1 MEENNGKRSCWKK
14 YVTYSIAIV
23 TGLAVLGHYVADGLS
38 CIAGGLKSIAYQDQ
52 YVTVKGLAEREV
64 MANKVVWPL
73 PYKCVSNDMTQLYN
87 EIERYGEVITTFL
100 NKNGISNDEIIVSA
114 PTVTDR
120 LAQSYA
126 PENIKFRYQAEAVIT
141 VTSSQVEKVIEL
153 MKQQITLLE
162 QGVVVGTEYGYEP
175 RYEFTDLN
183 SIKPEMVEEATR
195 NARAVA
201 QKFADDSDC
210 KLGNIRQATQGQ
222 FSISSDE
229 TTPQIKNIRV
239 VTTVKYSLN

>member
-1 MEENNGKRSCWKK
+1 MIMENCENKKCFWKK
-14 YVTYSIAIV
+14 HLIPSIAIII
-23 TGLAVLGHYVADGLS
+23 GFALLGYFIS
-38 CIAGGLKSIAYQDQ
+38 SGLKSIANQDQ

-73 PYKCVSNDMTQLYN
+73 PYKCVSNDMNQLYK
-87 EIERYGEVITTFL
+87 EVERNSRTITAFL
-100 NKNGISNDEIIVSA
+100 NDNGITDEEIIVSV
-114 PTVTDR
+114 PVVTDR

-126 PENIKFRYQAEAVIT
+126 PDNIKYRYQAEAVIT
-141 VTSSQVEKVIEL
+141 VTSSKVEKIIEL

-162 QGVVVGTEYGYEP
+162 QGVVVGSEYGYET
-175 RYEFTDLN
+175 RFEFTDLN

-201 QKFADDSDC
+201 QKFANDSGSE
-210 KLGNIRQATQGQ
+210 LGKIKQASQGQ

>member
-1 MEENNGKRSCWKK
+1 MIMENCENKKCFWKK
-14 YVTYSIAIV
+14 HLIPSIAIII
-23 TGLAVLGHYVADGLS
+23 GFALLGYFIS
-38 CIAGGLKSIAYQDQ
+38 SGLKSIANQDQ

-73 PYKCVSNDMTQLYN
+73 PYKCVSNDMNQLYK
-87 EIERYGEVITTFL
+87 EVERNSRTITAFL
-100 NKNGISNDEIIVSA
+100 NDNGITDEEIIVSV
-114 PTVTDR
+114 PVVTDR
-120 LAQSYA
+120 LAQSYT
-126 PENIKFRYQAEAVIT
+126 PDNIKYRYQAEAVIT
-141 VTSSQVEKVIEL
+141 VTSSKVEKIIEL

-162 QGVVVGTEYGYEP
+162 QGVVVGSEYGYET
-175 RYEFTDLN
+175 RFEFTDLN

-201 QKFADDSDC
+201 QKFANDSGSE
-210 KLGNIRQATQGQ
+210 LGKIKQASQGQ

>member
-1 MEENNGKRSCWKK
+1 MEKENDKKCWWKR
-14 YVTYSIAIV
+14 YMTYSIAIIA
-23 TGLAVLGHYVADGLS
+23 GLAILGYFISGGLRSVAD
-38 CIAGGLKSIAYQDQ
+38 GLKSIAYQDQ

-73 PYKCVSNDMTQLYN
+73 PYKCVSNDMQQLN
-87 EIERYGEVITTFL
+87 KEIKRYGEVIIKFL
-100 NKNGISNDEIIVSA
+100 NDNGITNEEIIVSA

-126 PENIKFRYQAEAVIT
+126 PENLKYRYQAEAVIT
-141 VTSSQVEKVIEL
+141 VTSSKVEQVIEL
-153 MKQQITLLE
+153 MKEQITLLE

-195 NARAVA
+195 NARSVA

-222 FSISSDE
+222 FSISSDA

>member
-1 MEENNGKRSCWKK
+1 MESCDNTKCCCKK
-14 YVTYSIAIV
+14 ILLPSIAIV
-23 TGLAVLGHYVADGLS
+23 AGLALLGFFISKGLTR
-38 CIAGGLKSIAYQDQ
+38 IANQEQ

-64 MANKVVWPL
+64 MSNKVVWPL
-73 PYKCVSNDMTQLYN
+73 PYKCVSNDMNQLYK
-87 EIERYGEVITTFL
+87 EVERNSRTITAFL
-100 NKNGISNDEIIVSA
+100 NDNGITDEEIIVSV
-114 PTVTDR
+114 PVVTDR
-120 LAQSYA
+120 LAQSYT
-126 PENIKFRYQAEAVIT
+126 PDNIKYRYQAEAVIT
-141 VTSSQVEKVIEL
+141 VTSSKVEKIIEL

-162 QGVVVGTEYGYEP
+162 QGVVVGSEYGYET
-175 RYEFTDLN
+175 RFEFTDLN

-201 QKFADDSDC
+201 QKFANDSGSE
-210 KLGNIRQATQGQ
+210 LGKIKQASQGQ

>member
-1 MEENNGKRSCWKK
+1 MIMENCENKKCFWKEHLIP
-14 YVTYSIAIV
+14 SIAIII
-23 TGLAVLGHYVADGLS
+23 GFALLGYFIS
-38 CIAGGLKSIAYQDQ
+38 SGLKSIANQDQ

-73 PYKCVSNDMTQLYN
+73 PYKCVSNDMNQLYK
-87 EIERYGEVITTFL
+87 EVERNSRTITAFL
-100 NKNGISNDEIIVSA
+100 NDNGITGEEIIVSV
-114 PTVTDR
+114 PVVTDR

-126 PENIKFRYQAEAVIT
+126 PDNIKYRYQAEAVIT
-141 VTSSQVEKVIEL
+141 VTSSKVEKIIEL

-162 QGVVVGTEYGYEP
+162 QGVVVGSEYGYET
-175 RYEFTDLN
+175 RFEFTNLN

-201 QKFADDSDC
+201 QKFANDSGSE
-210 KLGNIRQATQGQ
+210 LGKIKQASQGQ

>member
-1 MEENNGKRSCWKK
+1 MENCENKKCFWKK
-14 YVTYSIAIV
+14 HLIPSIAIII
-23 TGLAVLGHYVADGLS
+23 GFALLGYFIS
-38 CIAGGLKSIAYQDQ
+38 SGLKSIANQDQ

-73 PYKCVSNDMTQLYN
+73 PYKCVSNDMNQLYK
-87 EIERYGEVITTFL
+87 EVERNSRTITAFL
-100 NKNGISNDEIIVSA
+100 NDNGITDEEIIVSV
-114 PTVTDR
+114 PVVTDR
-120 LAQSYA
+120 LAQSYT
-126 PENIKFRYQAEAVIT
+126 PDNIKYRYQAEAVIT
-141 VTSSQVEKVIEL
+141 VTSSKVEKIIEL

-162 QGVVVGTEYGYEP
+162 QGVVVGSEYGYET
-175 RYEFTDLN
+175 RFEFTDLN

-201 QKFADDSDC
+201 QKFANDSGSE
-210 KLGNIRQATQGQ
+210 LGKIKQASQGQ

>member
-1 MEENNGKRSCWKK
+1 MENYENKKGMWKK
-14 YVTYSIAIV
+14 HIIPSTAIV
-23 TGLAVLGHYVADGLS
+23 IGFALLGCFIS
-38 CIAGGLKSIAYQDQ
+38 SGLKSIANQDQ

-73 PYKCVSNDMTQLYN
+73 PYKCVSNDMNQLYK
-87 EIERYGEVITTFL
+87 EVERNSRTITAFL
-100 NKNGISNDEIIVSA
+100 NDNGITDEEIIVSV
-114 PTVTDR
+114 PVVTDR
-120 LAQSYA
+120 LAQSYT
-126 PENIKFRYQAEAVIT
+126 PDNIKYRYQAEAVIT
-141 VTSSQVEKVIEL
+141 VTSSKVEKIIEL

-162 QGVVVGTEYGYEP
+162 QGVVVGSEYGYET
-175 RYEFTDLN
+175 RFEFTDLN

-201 QKFADDSDC
+201 QKFANDSGSE
-210 KLGNIRQATQGQ
+210 LGKIKQASQGQ

>member
-1 MEENNGKRSCWKK
+1 MEKGNEKNRWWIKCIS
-14 YVTYSIAIV
+14 YSITIIAGMAIMGYFISG
-23 TGLAVLGHYVADGLS
+23 GLKS
-38 CIAGGLKSIAYQDQ
+38 IAGGLNSIAYQDQ

-73 PYKCVSNDMTQLYN
+73 PYDCVSNDIQQLN
-87 EIERYGEVITTFL
+87 EEFKRYGEVIIKFL
-100 NKNGISNDEIIVSA
+100 NDNGITDEEIIVSA

-120 LAQSYA
+120 FAQSYSSYD
-126 PENIKFRYQAEAVIT
+126 IKYRYQAQGVIT
-141 VTSSQVEKVIEL
+141 VTSSKVEQVIEL
-153 MKQQITLLE
+153 MKQQTTLLE

-195 NARAVA
+195 NARTVA

-210 KLGNIRQATQGQ
+210 QLGSIRQATQGQ

-239 VTTVKYSLN
+239 VTTVKYSLK

>member
-1 MEENNGKRSCWKK
+1 MENCENKKCFWKK
-14 YVTYSIAIV
+14 HLIPSIAIII
-23 TGLAVLGHYVADGLS
+23 GFALLGYFIS
-38 CIAGGLKSIAYQDQ
+38 SGLKSIANQDQ

-73 PYKCVSNDMTQLYN
+73 PYKCVSNDMNQLYK
-87 EIERYGEVITTFL
+87 EVERNSRTITAFL
-100 NKNGISNDEIIVSA
+100 NDNGITDEEIIVSV
-114 PTVTDR
+114 PVVTDR

-126 PENIKFRYQAEAVIT
+126 PDNIKYRYQAEAVIT
-141 VTSSQVEKVIEL
+141 VTSSKVEKIIEL

-162 QGVVVGTEYGYEP
+162 QGVVVGSEYGYET
-175 RYEFTDLN
+175 RFEFTDLN

-201 QKFADDSDC
+201 QKFANDSGSE
-210 KLGNIRQATQGQ
+210 LGKIKQASQGQ

-229 TTPQIKNIRV
+229 TTPQIKTIRV

>member
-1 MEENNGKRSCWKK
+1 MENCENKKCFWKK
-14 YVTYSIAIV
+14 HLIPSIAIII
-23 TGLAVLGHYVADGLS
+23 GFALLGYFIS
-38 CIAGGLKSIAYQDQ
+38 SGLKSIANQDQ

-73 PYKCVSNDMTQLYN
+73 PYKCVSNDMNQLYK
-87 EIERYGEVITTFL
+87 EVERNSRTITAFL
-100 NKNGISNDEIIVSA
+100 NDNGITDEEIIVSV
-114 PTVTDR
+114 PVVTDR

-126 PENIKFRYQAEAVIT
+126 PDNIKYRYQADAVIT
-141 VTSSQVEKVIEL
+141 VTSSKVEKIIEL

-162 QGVVVGTEYGYEP
+162 QGVVVGSEYGYET
-175 RYEFTDLN
+175 RFEFTDLN

-201 QKFADDSDC
+201 QKFANDSGSE
-210 KLGNIRQATQGQ
+210 LGKIKQASQGQ

>member
-1 MEENNGKRSCWKK
+1 MSDNKSNNSCKK
-14 YVTYSIAIV
+14 PGIGIFVMI
-23 TGLAVLGHYVADGLS
+23 GLIVLGYFIS
-38 CIAGGLKSIAYQDQ
+38 SGLKSIANQDQ

-73 PYKCVSNDMTQLYN
+73 PYKCVSNDMNQLYK
-87 EIERYGEVITTFL
+87 EVERNSRTITAFL
-100 NKNGISNDEIIVSA
+100 NDNGITDEEIVVSV
-114 PTVTDR
+114 PVVTDR

-126 PENIKFRYQAEAVIT
+126 PENIKYRYQAEAVIT
-141 VTSSQVEKVIEL
+141 VTSSKVEKIIEL

-162 QGVVVGTEYGYEP
+162 QGVVVGSEYGYET
-175 RYEFTDLN
+175 RFEFTDLN

-201 QKFADDSDC
+201 QKFANDSGSE
-210 KLGNIRQATQGQ
+210 LGKIKQASQGQ

>member
-1 MEENNGKRSCWKK
+1 MENCENKKCFWKK
-14 YVTYSIAIV
+14 HLIPSIAIII
-23 TGLAVLGHYVADGLS
+23 GFALLGYFIS
-38 CIAGGLKSIAYQDQ
+38 SGLKSIANQDQ

-73 PYKCVSNDMTQLYN
+73 PYKCVSNDMNQLYK
-87 EIERYGEVITTFL
+87 EVERNSRTITAFL
-100 NKNGISNDEIIVSA
+100 NDNGITDEEIVVSV
-114 PTVTDR
+114 PVVTDR

-126 PENIKFRYQAEAVIT
+126 PENIKYRYQAEAVIT
-141 VTSSQVEKVIEL
+141 VTSSKVEKIIEL

-162 QGVVVGTEYGYEP
+162 QGVVVGSEYGYET
-175 RYEFTDLN
+175 RFEFTDLN

-201 QKFADDSDC
+201 QKFANDSGSE
-210 KLGNIRQATQGQ
+210 LGKIKQASQGQ

>member
-1 MEENNGKRSCWKK
+1 MENCENKKCFWKK
-14 YVTYSIAIV
+14 HLIPSIAIII
-23 TGLAVLGHYVADGLS
+23 GFALLGYFIS
-38 CIAGGLKSIAYQDQ
+38 SGLKSIANQDQ

-73 PYKCVSNDMTQLYN
+73 PYKCVSNDMNQLYK
-87 EIERYGEVITTFL
+87 EVERNSRTITAFL
-100 NKNGISNDEIIVSA
+100 NDNGITDEEIIVSV
-114 PTVTDR
+114 PVVTDR

-126 PENIKFRYQAEAVIT
+126 PENIKYRYQAEAVIT
-141 VTSSQVEKVIEL
+141 VTSSKVEKIIEL

-162 QGVVVGTEYGYEP
+162 QGVVVGSEYGYET
-175 RYEFTDLN
+175 RFEFTDLN

-201 QKFADDSDC
+201 QKFANDSGSE
-210 KLGNIRQATQGQ
+210 LGKIKQASQGQ

>member
-1 MEENNGKRSCWKK
+1 MEKDNEKKCRCGK
-14 YVTYSIAIV
+14 YITYGIAIV
-23 TGLAVLGHYVADGLS
+23 AGLAILGYFVSGGLKS
-38 CIAGGLKSIAYQDQ
+38 VSDGLKSIAYQDQ

-64 MANKVVWPL
+64 KANKVVWPL
-73 PYKCVSNDMTQLYN
+73 PYKCVSNDLQQLNKEIKRYADIITQ
-87 EIERYGEVITTFL
+87 FL
-100 NKNGISNDEIIVSA
+100 NGNGITESEIIVSA

-120 LAQSYA
+120 YAQSYV
-126 PENIKFRYQAEAVIT
+126 PEDIKYRYQAEAVIT

-153 MKQQITLLE
+153 IKQQTTLLE
-162 QGVVVGTEYGYEP
+162 QGIIIGTEYGYEP
-175 RYEFTDLN
+175 CYEFTDLN

-229 TTPQIKNIRV
+229 TTPQIKQIRV

>member
-1 MEENNGKRSCWKK
+1 MENCENKKCFWKK
-14 YVTYSIAIV
+14 HLIPSIAIII
-23 TGLAVLGHYVADGLS
+23 GFALLGYFIS
-38 CIAGGLKSIAYQDQ
+38 SGLKSIANQDQ

-73 PYKCVSNDMTQLYN
+73 PYKCVSNDMNQLYK
-87 EIERYGEVITTFL
+87 EVERNSRTITAFL
-100 NKNGISNDEIIVSA
+100 NDNGITDEEIIVSV
-114 PTVTDR
+114 PVVTDR

-126 PENIKFRYQAEAVIT
+126 PDNIKYRYQAEAVIT
-141 VTSSQVEKVIEL
+141 VTSSKVEKIIEL

-162 QGVVVGTEYGYEP
+162 QGVVVGSEYGYET
-175 RYEFTDLN
+175 RFEFTDLN

-201 QKFADDSDC
+201 QKFANDSGSE
-210 KLGNIRQATQGQ
+210 LGKIKQASQGQ